1 MTEGERLKELR
12 KELGYTL
19 DKFGEKLGV
28 SKAAI
33 SNIERGERSLTSQ
46 MLTSICREFNVNESW
61 LRSGEGSMFIELTDE
76 EEIAELVGKIL
87 YKESDDFRRRLLYVL
102 AKLDDDELVMLE
114 KITHDIVADHKAKE
128 KD

>member
-1 MTEGERLKELR
+1 MISERIKEVRKALELTQTVFAQRIGLKQNSIALIESGKR
-12 KELGYTL
+12 NIS
-19 DKFGEKLGV
+19 DQ
-28 SKAAI
+28 AI
-33 SNIERGERSLTSQ
+33 L
-46 MLTSICREFNVNESW
+46 SICREFNVNESW